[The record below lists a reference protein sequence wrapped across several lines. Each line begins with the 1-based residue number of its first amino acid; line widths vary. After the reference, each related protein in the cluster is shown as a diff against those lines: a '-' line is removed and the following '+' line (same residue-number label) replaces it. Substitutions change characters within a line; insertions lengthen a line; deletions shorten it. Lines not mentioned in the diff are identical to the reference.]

1 MTDTTGPRERFTDE
15 ELAFLRYVRFG
26 ELPERVSPAEW
37 VETSETDPPE
47 PFPHR
52 RDDPRHW
59 GGVNPL

>member
-37 VETSETDPPE
+37 VETAETDPPE
-47 PFPHR
+47 PFPNR

-59 GGVNPL
+59 GGVNPV

>member
-15 ELAFLRYVRFG
+15 ELAFLRFVRFG
-26 ELPERVSPAEW
+26 ELPERVPPAEW
-37 VETSETDPPE
+37 VEAAETDPPE

-59 GGVNPL
+59 GGVNPV